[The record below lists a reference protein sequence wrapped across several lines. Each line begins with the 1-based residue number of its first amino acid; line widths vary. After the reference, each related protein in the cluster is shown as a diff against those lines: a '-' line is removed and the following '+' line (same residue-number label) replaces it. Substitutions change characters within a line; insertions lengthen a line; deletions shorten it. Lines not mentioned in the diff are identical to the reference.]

1 MPQKASIVK
10 ILPDDLRETIEQD
23 VQAGDFAN
31 ADEAIRKAIVSQHE
45 RLALR
50 RSLIEADAQIERG
63 EFVTPEESDE
73 DIEELARRLQAR

>member
-1 MPQKASIVK
+1 MKASIVE
-10 ILPDDLRETIEQD
+10 ILPDDLRESIEQD

-50 RSLIEADAQIERG
+50 RSLVEAQAQIERG
-63 EFVTPEESDE
+63 EFFTPEESDAA
-73 DIEELARRLQAR
+73 IEELARTLQKQ

>member
-1 MPQKASIVK
+1 MPQKASIVE

>member
-1 MPQKASIVK
+1 MPQKASIVE

-31 ADEAIRKAIVSQHE
+31 ADEAIRKAIVSQQE